1 MVSSKLNIADS
12 IESAI
17 KGKSLGENP
26 SGAQLGQRT
35 STLIG

>member
-12 IESAI
+12 IENAI
-17 KGKSLGENP
+17 EGNLWENP
-26 SGAQLGQRT
+26 SGGTPGQRT